1 MGECGLHA
9 GTIGFIK
16 SILHDDAPIIPNSF
30 IVIKDLLV
38 GIVTESILFW
48 GTLTVHDFIVVILTN
63 GPGVNKKLLVG
74 VFNHICVD
82 IPAGW
87 LGRRTLTV
95 HDFIVV
101 IITNGPGVNIKLLVG
116 VFNHISVD
124 IPAGWLGR
132 PWIYYRLPST

>member
-1 MGECGLHA
+1 MPAYPHLPGPPAPSLPFLPGLLRCSQGPKSRLLFLVLRFPFLMGECRLHA

-48 GTLTVHDFIVVILTN
+48 G
-63 GPGVNKKLLVG
+63 K
-74 VFNHICVD
+74 
-82 IPAGW
+82 
-87 LGRRTLTV
+87 LTV

-101 IITNGPGVNIKLLVG
+101 IITQGLIK
-116 VFNHISVD
+116 NSWS
-124 IPAGWLGR
+124 A
-132 PWIYYRLPST
+132 

>member
-1 MGECGLHA
+1 MPAYPHLSGPPGPSLPFLPGLLRCSQGPKSRLLFLVWRFPFSVMGECGLHV

-48 GTLTVHDFIVVILTN
+48 GKLTVHDFIVIIFTN

-74 VFNHICVD
+74 I
-82 IPAGW
+82 
-87 LGRRTLTV
+87 
-95 HDFIVV
+95 
-101 IITNGPGVNIKLLVG
+101 
-116 VFNHISVD
+116 FNHISVD
-124 IPAGWLGR
+124 ILAG
-132 PWIYYRLPST
+132 WIYYGLPST